1 MPKLSVIIPIYG
13 VEKYI
18 ERCAKSLFEQT
29 LDDIEFI
36 FVNDC
41 TQDMSI
47 EILKTV
53 IESYPNR
60 KDQIRIIHHKTNKGL
75 SRARETGVQA
85 ATGDYIAHC
94 DSDDWIDLDYLSAV
108 EEVMSKYQADIGMCG
123 LVRNYDSPSYKPV
136 YKCKYTRVHTMN
148 GETAFRAL
156 SGQYDFGVIVSPSP
170 VNKVYRR
177 DLLEKNNIRFLENV
191 YYEDVLFAFQT
202 LLTDCRVVTIPDV
215 YYHHYRRSGS
225 IVQSLTKRH
234 FDDFKTVFTNVKSY
248 LVESGLYGEYTFN
261 YYKVLERFYNLL
273 IRQVF
278 QFSSDEQEKKHW
290 MKYSFSA
297 LKEVIDIDEYIE
309 YSSAEDIRRHIQPYI
324 TDTTLY

>member
-1 MPKLSVIIPIYG
+1 MISVIVIIKDTRDYLKKCLDS
-13 VEKYI
+13 VSNQSFRNLQVIVVDDHSHE
-18 ERCAKSLFEQT
+18 SS
-29 LDDIEFI
+29 DDIVAEYKGKI
-36 FVNDC
+36 DISYYYLEKGTGPGGARN
-41 TQDMSI
+41 I
-47 EILKTV
+47 GLK
-53 IESYPNR
+53 Y
-60 KDQIRIIHHKTNKGL
+60 
-75 SRARETGVQA
+75 
-85 ATGDYIAHC
+85 ATGELVFFL
-94 DSDDWIDLDYLSAV
+94 DSDDWIDLEYLSAV

-148 GETAFRAL
+148 GTTAFRAL

-177 DLLEKNNIRFLENV
+177 DLLERNNIRFLENV

-248 LVESGLYGEYTFN
+248 LIASGLYSEYIFN

-278 QFSSDEQEKKHW
+278 QFSSDEQEKKRW
-290 MKYSFSA
+290 MRYSFSA
-297 LKEVIDIDEYIE
+297 LKEVIDIEEYIE
-309 YSSAEDIRRHIQPYI
+309 YSSAEDIRRHLQPYI

>member
-1 MPKLSVIIPIYG
+1 MISVIVIIKDTRDYLKKCLDS
-13 VEKYI
+13 VRNQSFRNLQVIVVDDHSY
-18 ERCAKSLFEQT
+18 KSS
-29 LDDIEFI
+29 DDIVAEYKSVLDIAYYYLEEDAGPGGARNF
-36 FVNDC
+36 
-41 TQDMSI
+41 
-47 EILKTV
+47 
-53 IESYPNR
+53 
-60 KDQIRIIHHKTNKGL
+60 GL
-75 SRARETGVQA
+75 QY
-85 ATGDYIAHC
+85 ATGEYIC
-94 DSDDWIDLDYLSAV
+94 FLDSDDWIDLDYLSAV
-108 EEVMSKYQADIGMCG
+108 EEIMSNYQADIGMCG
-123 LVRNYDSPSYKPV
+123 LVRNYNSPSYKPV
-136 YKCKYTRVHTMN
+136 YKCQYTRVHTMN
-148 GETAFRAL
+148 GTTAFRIL

-177 DLLEKNNIRFLENV
+177 DLLERNNIRFLEHV

-234 FDDFKTVFTNVKSY
+234 FDDFETVFTNVKSY
-248 LVESGLYGEYTFN
+248 LIASGLYGEYIFN

-278 QFSSDEQEKKHW
+278 QFSSGELEKKHW
-290 MKYSFSA
+290 MRYSFSA

-309 YSSAEDIRRHIQPYI
+309 YSSAEDIRRHLQPYI